1 MVVLGGSKGKEVL
14 KEALEATGRP
24 EARLVVLNMYIINI
38 HREGGHLSSG
48 K

>member
-1 MVVLGGSKGKEVL
+1 MG

-24 EARLVVLNMYIINI
+24 EARLVVVLKMDIINI